1 MLKFHPKQGT
11 ILICDFNGLLEPEM
25 VKKRPV
31 VVVSPKLKH
40 RDRLCTVVPL
50 STTQPYEIMP
60 YHYELHDL
68 HLPYPFDSDVCWAKC
83 DMIYTV
89 SFGRLSLFKNGRGPD
104 GKRKYT
110 YTCLKTDQMFVL
122 ADKIL
127 YGIGIHSFVK

>member
-50 STTQPYEIMP
+50 STTPPHEIMP
-60 YHYELHDL
+60 YHYELRDL

-89 SFGRLSLFKNGRGPD
+89 SFERLNLFKNGRGPD
-104 GKRKYT
+104 GSRKYT
-110 YTCLKTDQMFVL
+110 SAALNAEQMTTL

-127 YGIGIHSFVK
+127 YGLGIHFFIK